1 MSNCTRQKY
10 TMTVMGQTRNVW
22 RGSKVSENKWR
33 ARTYVKGRTV
43 SGTVSLYANGA
54 LRFTADGK
62 NASLLK

>member
-1 MSNCTRQKY
+1 MSSCTRQKC

-22 RGSKVSENKWR
+22 RGARVSDNKWR
-33 ARTYVKGRTV
+33 ARTYVGGRTV
-43 SGTVSLYANGA
+43 SGILSLYGNGA